1 MQQAAIDRPKKKKK
15 YILQYLIFT
24 KKSASSPDEKSEL
37 MVVSFKLH
45 GAEE

>member
-1 MQQAAIDRPKKKKK
+1 MQQAAIDRPKKKK